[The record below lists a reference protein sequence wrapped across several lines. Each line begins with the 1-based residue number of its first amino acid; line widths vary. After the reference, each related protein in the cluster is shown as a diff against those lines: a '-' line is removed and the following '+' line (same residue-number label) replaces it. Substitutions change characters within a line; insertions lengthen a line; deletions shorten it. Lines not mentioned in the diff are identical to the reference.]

1 LDLPGWQAIYQQL
14 KDKNFEII
22 SVAQDTGGAK
32 DAGPWIDPLH
42 YLEAKPGLPKETV
55 ETARKIGRLGYT
67 VLIDE
72 KHLVS
77 KLYNMVN
84 VPTGVWINEK
94 GRIVRPNE
102 VAFVDD
108 RFKNFSGLDS
118 APYLSALKD
127 WVERGEKSAYVMSE
141 DRLREKLAAHD
152 PSLAMAAAEFG
163 LGEQLY
169 KSGHAAEAIPHF
181 KEAQR
186 LNPRSWS
193 YKRQA
198 WALSDAKRD
207 YGTTFME
214 EVDKIGGSKVY
225 YTPPDLPAEKKPEKP
240 Q

>member
-1 LDLPGWQAIYQQL
+1 M
-14 KDKNFEII
+14 
-22 SVAQDTGGAK
+22 AQDTGGVK
-32 DAGPWIDPLH
+32 DAGPWIDPLQ
-42 YLEAKPGLPKETV
+42 YVDSKPDLPKETI
-55 ETARKIGRLGYT
+55 ETARKTGPLTYT

-84 VPTGVWINEK
+84 VPTGVWIDEK

-118 APYLSALKD
+118 APYLNALKD
-127 WVERGEKSAYVMSE
+127 WVEKGDKSAFVMSE
-141 DRLREKLAAHD
+141 DRLREKLSAND
-152 PSLAMAAAEFG
+152 PNISQAAAEFG

-169 KSGHAAEAIPHF
+169 KSGHPAEAIPHF

-186 LNPRSWS
+186 LNPKSWN

-207 YGTTFME
+207 YGTSFKE

-225 YTPPDLPAEKKPEKP
+225 YPPPELPGEKKPE
-240 Q
+240 

>member
-1 LDLPGWQAIYQQL
+1 
-14 KDKNFEII
+14 
-22 SVAQDTGGAK
+22 VAQDTGGAK
-32 DAGPWIDPLH
+32 DAGPWIDPLQ
-42 YLEAKPGLPKETV
+42 YLEAKPDLPKETI
-55 ETARKIGRLGYT
+55 ETAKKLGPLSYT

-72 KHLVS
+72 QHLVS

-94 GRIVRPNE
+94 GQIVRPNE

-118 APYLSALKD
+118 APYLNALKD
-127 WVERGEKSAYVMSE
+127 WVEHGDKSAYVMSE
-141 DRLREKLAAHD
+141 DRLREKLAAPD
-152 PSLAMAAAEFG
+152 PGIAQAAAEFG

-169 KSGHAAEAIPHF
+169 KSGHQTEAIPHF

-186 LNPRSWS
+186 LNPKSWN

-207 YGTTFME
+207 YGTSFKE

-225 YTPPDLPAEKKPEKP
+225 YAPPELPGEKKPD
-240 Q
+240 